1 MKLDI
6 LVFAA
11 HPDDAELSCAGIILN
26 QIAKGQKVGVIDL
39 TKGELGTRGT
49 PELRR
54 QEAEKAKQVLGV
66 SVRENL
72 GLKDGFFEN
81 DEDSMYKIISSI
93 RKYQPE
99 VVLANALED
108 RHPDHGRAAELV
120 KRAFFLAG
128 LAKIETQQEVWR
140 PKALYHYIQDTWLK
154 PDVIVDISPYWEK
167 KREAILAFGSQFHSE
182 NMNTEEP
189 QTYISSSN
197 FLYYIEARA
206 REMGHAIGVAFG
218 EGLMKSK
225 PIGINDLRVLV

>member
-26 QIAKGQKVGVIDL
+26 QIAKGQKVGIIDL

-54 QEAEKAKQVLGV
+54 QEAEKAKQILGI

-72 GLKDGFFEN
+72 GLRDGFFEN
-81 DEDSMYKIISSI
+81 DEETMYKIVSSI
-93 RKYQPE
+93 RKHRPE
-99 VVLANALED
+99 IVLANALED

-128 LAKIETQQEVWR
+128 LAKIEAAQEIWR

-154 PDVIVDISPYWEK
+154 PDVIVDISKYWEQ

-182 NMNTEEP
+182 EMNKEEP

-197 FLYYIEARA
+197 FLHYIEARA

-225 PIGINDLRVLV
+225 PIGINDLSVLI

>member
-26 QIAKGQKVGVIDL
+26 QIAKGQKVGIIDL

-54 QEAEKAKQVLGV
+54 QEAEKAKQVLGA

>member
-26 QIAKGQKVGVIDL
+26 QIAKGQKVGIIDL